1 MPKRDMLLPPC
12 VEPPFKVAT
21 DDIARSS
28 SDGGRCSQDG
38 CDRRHTVCCDE
49 IWLAIELWV

>member
-1 MPKRDMLLPPC
+1 MPERDMLLPPC

-38 CDRRHTVCCDE
+38 R
-49 IWLAIELWV
+49 L